1 MSQLTLLQDRIQVLI
16 DEARDIGE
24 AFWGFVSFAQVRKIR
39 SLRPKSVLDSA
50 LEQFDSEKRPE
61 FYDDWA
67 WSPTR
72 EQHEQQRSIVSRYE
86 IWFNASSALIY
97 QYLPHRWDDFAAP
110 YPYIKNILECNNTM
124 PHQAGKRFG
133 EQYRIQQHRRL
144 TESFNRQNDL
154 LLSVPDVVR
163 TRALRLQKLIEAD
176 MISADLDRAERLL
189 EVKDTTSGAIIRAAG
204 IIAAVALE
212 KYLKLVADEYNIR
225 CSSEQETIDY
235 TDEDGIVE
243 MAGKLG
249 QVNLLEHTELAL
261 FKQLDT
267 TRQNCI
273 QPPSGDIKEPT
284 DAEVALLIQK
294 AREYV
299 NLEFFE

>member
-24 AFWGFVSFAQVRKIR
+24 AFWDFVSFAQVSKIR

-50 LEQFDSEKRPE
+50 LEQFDGEKRPE

-72 EQHEQQRSIVSRYE
+72 DQHEQQRSIVSRYE
-86 IWFNASSALIY
+86 IWFNASSTLMY
-97 QYLPHRWDDFAAP
+97 HYLPNRWDDFAAP
-110 YPYIKNILECNNTM
+110 YPYIKDILECSNTM
-124 PHQAGKRFG
+124 PHQAGKRFDQ
-133 EQYRIQQHRRL
+133 QYRVQQHRRL
-144 TESFNRQNDL
+144 TESFDRQVDL

-163 TRALRLQKLIEAD
+163 TRALRLQKLIGVD
-176 MISADLDRAERLL
+176 IISADLDRAERLL
-189 EVKDTTSGAIIRAAG
+189 DVKGVSRGAIIRAAG
-204 IIAAVALE
+204 VIAAVALE
-212 KYLKLVADEYNIR
+212 KYLKLVADEYNSR
-225 CSSEQETIDY
+225 RTSEQAAIDY

-249 QVNLLEHTELAL
+249 QVNLLEHTELAI
-261 FKQLDT
+261 FKRLDT
-267 TRQNCI
+267 THQNCVH
-273 QPPSGDIKEPT
+273 PLGGDINEPT
-284 DAEVALLIQK
+284 DTEVAYLIQK

-299 NLEFFE
+299 NMEFFE

>member
-24 AFWGFVSFAQVRKIR
+24 AFWDFVSFAQVSKIR

-50 LEQFDSEKRPE
+50 LEQFDGEKRPE

-72 EQHEQQRSIVSRYE
+72 DQNEQQRSIVSRYE
-86 IWFNASSALIY
+86 IWFNASSTLMY
-97 QYLPHRWDDFAAP
+97 QYLPNRWDDFAAP
-110 YPYIKNILECNNTM
+110 YPYIKDILECNNTM
-124 PHQAGKRFG
+124 PHQAGKRFDQ
-133 EQYRIQQHRRL
+133 QYRVQQHRRL
-144 TESFNRQNDL
+144 TESFDRQVDL

-163 TRALRLQKLIEAD
+163 TRALRLQKLIGVD
-176 MISADLDRAERLL
+176 IISADLDRAERLL
-189 EVKDTTSGAIIRAAG
+189 KVEGTTRDAVIRAAG
-204 IIAAVALE
+204 VIAAVALE
-212 KYLKLVADEYNIR
+212 KYLKLVADEYNNR
-225 CSSEQETIDY
+225 RTSEQEAIDY
-235 TDEDGIVE
+235 TDEDGILE

-267 TRQNCI
+267 THQNCV
-273 QPPSGDIKEPT
+273 QPPGGDIKEPT
-284 DAEVALLIQK
+284 DADVAYLIQK

-299 NLEFFE
+299 SMEFFE